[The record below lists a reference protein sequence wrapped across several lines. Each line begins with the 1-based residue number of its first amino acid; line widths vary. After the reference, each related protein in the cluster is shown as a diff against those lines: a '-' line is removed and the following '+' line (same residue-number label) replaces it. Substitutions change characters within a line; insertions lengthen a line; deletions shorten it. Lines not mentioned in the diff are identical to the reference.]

1 MPSDRRPHLP
11 DDLTARIRSSRTG
24 IFTGRALRL
33 WTLHPRWSMA
43 LKASVA
49 AGIAW
54 YVGLLAPAP
63 FAEYP
68 YYAPLGAV
76 IATSSTVA
84 RSVRETAQ
92 TVAAILLGVLV
103 ARLADAFLPPAAPSI
118 ALVVGVATVAAGWRL
133 FGEMG
138 VYVITTALF
147 VLVIGSANPEAF
159 VGAYAGLVTAGA
171 LVGLAV
177 NLAFPPLPLTPS
189 DAALDGLRDTLADQL
204 DALADGLR
212 GDRPPTP
219 GEWDERRY
227 AIGPVR
233 EKARAAVAY
242 AAEAS
247 RGNWHARRYSAWSVA
262 QARRSQ
268 MLESHATVVDHLTSL
283 LTETERDDVRD
294 PALGP
299 DLRPAAADALAEYAA
314 ALRALEASTDED
326 VPDPPTALAEAVDR
340 LRHEVRDQR
349 TRREGDFLAA
359 GAIVL
364 ALDRAVRAVG
374 ADADSERTVE
384 AAEQEADGD
393 EGTADDEGTT
403 NDEGVEDVEGTL
415 DDR

>member
-1 MPSDRRPHLP
+1 MPPDLPLPHAS
-11 DDLTARIRSSRTG
+11 DDLTARLKASRTG
-24 IFTGRALRL
+24 VFTGRALRL

-49 AGIAW
+49 AAIAW
-54 YVGLLAPAP
+54 YVGVLAPAP
-63 FAEYP
+63 LSEYP

-76 IATSSTVA
+76 IATSTTVA
-84 RSVRETAQ
+84 RSVRETGQ

-118 ALVVGVATVAAGWRL
+118 ALVVGIATVAAGWRL

-138 VYVITTALF
+138 AYVTTTALF

-189 DAALDGLRDTLADQL
+189 DNALDGLRDTLADQL

-212 GDRPPTP
+212 GDRPPTSH
-219 GEWDERRY
+219 EWDERRY
-227 AIGPVR
+227 AVGPVL

-262 QARRSQ
+262 QARRSK
-268 MLESHATVVDHLTSL
+268 MLENHATLVDHLTEL
-283 LTETERDDVRD
+283 LTETETRDVRD

-299 DLRPAAADALAEYAA
+299 DLRPPAADALAEYAQ
-314 ALRALEASTDED
+314 ALRALEASTDATL
-326 VPDPPTALAEAVDR
+326 PDPPTALREAVDR
-340 LRHEVRDQR
+340 LRREVREQR
-349 TRREGDFLAA
+349 SRREGDLLAA
-359 GAIVL
+359 GALVL
-364 ALDRAVRAVG
+364 ALDRAVRAVSVDAEAEAEAEKAG
-374 ADADSERTVE
+374 EKSDEDRTGDAD
-384 AAEQEADGD
+384 D
-393 EGTADDEGTT
+393 ADD
-403 NDEGVEDVEGTL
+403 
-415 DDR
+415 

>member
-1 MPSDRRPHLP
+1 MPTHRPRP
-11 DDLTARIRSSRTG
+11 PGPTDLTARLKTSRTG
-24 IFTGRALRL
+24 VFTGRALRL

-49 AGIAW
+49 AAIAW
-54 YVGLLAPAP
+54 YVGVLAPAP
-63 FAEYP
+63 LSDYP

-76 IATSSTVA
+76 IATSTTVA
-84 RSVRETAQ
+84 RSVRETGQ
-92 TVAAILLGVLV
+92 TVAAILLGVVV

-118 ALVVGVATVAAGWRL
+118 ALVVGIATIAAGWRL

-138 VYVITTALF
+138 AYVTTTALF

-204 DALADGLR
+204 DALAEGLR

-219 GEWDERRY
+219 GEWDDRRY
-227 AIGPVR
+227 ALGPVLER
-233 EKARAAVAY
+233 ARTAVAY

-262 QARRSQ
+262 QARRSK
-268 MLESHATVVDHLTSL
+268 MLESHATLVDHLTSL
-283 LTETERDDVRD
+283 LTETETREARD

-299 DLRPAAADALAEYAA
+299 DLRPPAAEALTEYAT

-340 LRHEVRDQR
+340 LRSEVRDQR
-349 TRREGDFLAA
+349 SRREGDLLAA
-359 GAIVL
+359 GALVL
-364 ALDRAVRAVG
+364 ALDRAVRAVTVDAEAESDSAA
-374 ADADSERTVE
+374 ADDDGSEPSGGSADS
-384 AAEQEADGD
+384 DGS
-393 EGTADDEGTT
+393 ES
-403 NDEGVEDVEGTL
+403 
-415 DDR
+415 